1 MSEPLDLSG
10 VLKDWEKTMA
20 RNLIFGGAH
29 RGLGR
34 NTSSVACLAF
44 VAVLGLAFWAGALW
58 IGQLLM
64 SLSGL

>member
-1 MSEPLDLSG
+1 MFELLDRSG
-10 VLKDWEKTMA
+10 VKKDWEKTMA
-20 RNLIFGGAH
+20 RNPSFKGAQ
-29 RGLGR
+29 RVLGR
-34 NTSSVACLAF
+34 NTSSMACLAF

>member
-1 MSEPLDLSG
+1 
-10 VLKDWEKTMA
+10 MA
-20 RNLIFGGAH
+20 RNPSFGGAQ
-29 RGLGR
+29 RVLGR